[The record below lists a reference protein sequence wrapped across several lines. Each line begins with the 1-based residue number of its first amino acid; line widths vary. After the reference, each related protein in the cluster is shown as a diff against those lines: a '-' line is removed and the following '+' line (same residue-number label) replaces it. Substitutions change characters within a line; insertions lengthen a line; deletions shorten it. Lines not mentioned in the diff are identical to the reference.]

1 MKINEV
7 NVTLTKEEMCDIRV
21 ALELY
26 YKLTFDNIR
35 NDNNATQE
43 EKTMMCNDLI
53 DIYTLFKKFD
63 KLAGA

>member
-7 NVTLTKEEMCDIRV
+7 NVTLTKEEACDIRM

-35 NDNNATQE
+35 NDRNATQE

-53 DIYTLFKKFD
+53 DVYTLFKKFD
-63 KLAGA
+63 KLAGV